1 MVPNSLSG
9 ILTGAGSGSRTRF
22 YLLPTKH
29 TKGADGEKRPVRLE
43 PAVSPSDQPRKTEPH
58 IPSGITPGMTR
69 GTACRV
75 YARPS
80 GGDANIAP
88 PPCAPR
94 RPVLRGIRA
103 ARYRRKSCDRSGTR
117 GEYGLFQHLQRLDA
131 DGDEPTGLTDPMVA
145 QRRINRVSDLTP
157 GTERW
162 ELLNTPSDR
171 AGGVSRSFFLIFDCG
186 INSPLSNEFRSLLY
200 PFVRFFTIF
209 VENYGFRNDDG
220 NNIISYV

>member
-1 MVPNSLSG
+1 MGSAGTASLKVTQAKNTDTSYRNRPGIRFENVGKRRPHGMVPNSLSG
-9 ILTGAGSGSRTRF
+9 ILTGAGSGSRTWF

-43 PAVSPSDQPRKTEPH
+43 PAVSPSDQPRKAEPH

-103 ARYRRKSCDRSGTR
+103 ARYRRKSYDEAGQEVNTDYSNICRGWTR
-117 GEYGLFQHLQRLDA
+117 TA
-131 DGDEPTGLTDPMVA
+131 MS
-145 QRRINRVSDLTP
+145 RR
-157 GTERW
+157 G
-162 ELLNTPSDR
+162 
-171 AGGVSRSFFLIFDCG
+171 
-186 INSPLSNEFRSLLY
+186 
-200 PFVRFFTIF
+200 
-209 VENYGFRNDDG
+209 
-220 NNIISYV
+220 